1 MEMIESLV
9 NIIVNN
15 GIGVVCVAYMIYFQL
30 TTMKEMIQTMNKMCD
45 RLENIEHTLGIKET
59 KTKKESK
66 K

>member
-1 MEMIESLV
+1 MIESLV

-30 TTMKEMIQTMNKMCD
+30 TTMKEIITTMDKMCD
-45 RLENIEHTLGIKET
+45 RLENIEHTLGIKEI
-59 KTKKESK
+59 KKASK

>member
-30 TTMKEMIQTMNKMCD
+30 TTMKEMIQTMDKMCD
-45 RLENIEHTLGIKET
+45 RLENIEHTLGITEK
-59 KTKKESK
+59 KVKKESK

>member
-30 TTMKEMIQTMNKMCD
+30 TTMKEMIQTMDKMCD
-45 RLENIEHTLGIKET
+45 RLENIEHTLGIADK
-59 KTKKESK
+59 KVKKESK